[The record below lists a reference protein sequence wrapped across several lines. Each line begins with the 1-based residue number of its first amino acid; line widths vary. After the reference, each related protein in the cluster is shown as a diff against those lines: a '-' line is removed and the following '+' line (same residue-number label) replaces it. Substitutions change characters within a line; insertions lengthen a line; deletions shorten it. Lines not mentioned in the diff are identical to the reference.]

1 MEQQQEYRPW
11 KYKVELA
18 RTASGKDTVEIR
30 VYGDDLET
38 AAQEALEKRAELLQE
53 LGMEG

>member
-1 MEQQQEYRPW
+1 MEQPQEYRPW

-38 AAQEALEKRAELLQE
+38 ATQEALDKRTELLQE